1 MTNLDQHSE
10 LYGTP
15 FGVLGSLGG
24 LLKTTGSHDA
34 ALLTPSFSTNS
45 VTARRIRRRSRQLRL
60 Q

>member
-24 LLKTTGSHDA
+24 LLKSASPEGA
-34 ALLTPSFSTNS
+34 ELLTTCYSTS
-45 VTARRIRRRSRQLRL
+45 SITERRMRRRNRQLRL